1 MNKKGFLLG
10 EETVKIIIAVIA
22 ILFLVLFIIYL
33 YTNYS
38 RDPNLIYAQD
48 SLNYLVGQISVGA
61 QQAEIYNPATPW
73 FITSFPQSAK
83 LSVTSPIQDIIPKK
97 CSSIGWTNCLC
108 ICKLATV
115 TVNSPSS
122 TAQLCDNYGVC
133 LQSNYSVNGQT
144 YVTTNSAFGSS
155 TGQSRSLLINPP
167 LVLSINYQTKTIQ
180 ANGP

>member
-1 MNKKGFLLG
+1 MNKRGFLLG

-38 RDPNLIYAQD
+38 RDPNLAYAQD

-61 QQAEIYNPATPW
+61 NQAVIYNPASPW
-73 FITSFPQSAK
+73 FLASFPQLANLGLTSSA
-83 LSVTSPIQDIIPKK
+83 QDIIPKK
-97 CSSIGWTNCLC
+97 CSSVGWTNCLC
-108 ICKLATV
+108 ICKLSVV
-115 TVNSPSS
+115 TSNSPSS

-133 LQSNYSVNGQT
+133 LQSNYSINGQT

-167 LVLSINYQTKTIQ
+167 LVLSINYQTKAIQ